1 MGEFTNWSVQDLMIL
16 VASLRFTYEKA
27 ESDDNEIVMDDI
39 QSVMDKIKPI
49 LETKLKEMQEFGEL
63 IESCLE
69 DVALASEIIVR
80 NPNAEIPEY
89 N

>member
-1 MGEFTNWSVQDLMIL
+1 MGEFTNWSVKDLMVLI
-16 VASLRFTYEKA
+16 ASLRFVYEKA
-27 ESDDNEIVMDDI
+27 ENDDNELVMGDI
-39 QSVMDKIKPI
+39 DEVLNKLKPI
-49 LETKLKEMQEFGEL
+49 LESRLKEMQEFGEL

>member
-1 MGEFTNWSVQDLMIL
+1 MGEFNNWSIQDLMIL
-16 VASLRFTYEKA
+16 VASLRFTYERA
-27 ESDDNEIVMDDI
+27 ESDGNEIVMDDI

>member
-1 MGEFTNWSVQDLMIL
+1 MGEFTNWSVKDLMVL
-16 VASLRFTYEKA
+16 VASLRFVYEKA
-27 ESDDNEIVMDDI
+27 ENDENELVMGDI
-39 QSVMDKIKPI
+39 DEVLNKIKPI
-49 LETKLKEMQEFGEL
+49 LESRLKEMQEFGEL